1 MKWDEQNVNTC
12 PENFQW
18 KAGHSYILVESP
30 GLYEFSLAF
39 FTSTKKGKKTTLQL
53 LVNDEVVATHHQSG
67 SYSTGTVQKETEK
80 ENQKTPIRFA
90 VLDYLKITEKSFISV
105 AFCQTSS
112 SKPRAFL
119 QGADGFLSIRKI

>member
-1 MKWDEQNVNTC
+1 MINEALCSENCIARFSWQTGELDSSNGLYVKWDEQNVNTC

-39 FTSTKKGKKTTLQL
+39 FASTKKGKKTTLQL

-67 SYSTGTVQKETEK
+67 SYTTG
-80 ENQKTPIRFA
+80 
-90 VLDYLKITEKSFISV
+90 SSV
-105 AFCQTSS
+105 
-112 SKPRAFL
+112 
-119 QGADGFLSIRKI
+119 